1 MKKAVISL
9 ILLLYIVPAFSQ
21 LGKPV
26 TIDSLVTITMP
37 PGFQKKDTLGQQVYS
52 ANGLYGYMVVIKAP
66 NPKSTRVLKRES
78 DLNRVLKDY
87 VKGIQG
93 QSGNGS
99 AQNVR
104 DTVMGSLDAKVF
116 TLRTDDGNG
125 NILYRNFVLLY
136 TTEATYTFEYGYPD
150 DRKDVVKGEYTSF
163 IRSIKISPELNS
175 RDQYVSKAKG
185 LSKNA
190 MIAIGAGALLVIIIA
205 IILLTRRKKRRHRRR
220 HSAAH

>member
-1 MKKAVISL
+1 MKKALISFL
-9 ILLLYIVPAFSQ
+9 LLLYIAPAFSQ

-52 ANGLYGYMVVIKAP
+52 ANGLYGYMEVIKAL
-66 NPKSTRVLKRES
+66 NPKNTRVLKRES

-104 DTVMGSLDAKVF
+104 DTTMGTLDAKVF

-136 TTEATYTFEYGYPD
+136 TTEATYTFEYGYPE

-163 IRSIKISPELNS
+163 VKSIKISPDLNS
-175 RDQYVSKAKG
+175 RDQYISKSKG
-185 LSKNA
+185 LPKN
-190 MIAIGAGALLVIIIA
+190 MIIGIGAGAVLVIVIII
-205 IILLTRRKKRRHRRR
+205 LLLVRRKKRRSHRHR
-220 HSAAH
+220 SASH